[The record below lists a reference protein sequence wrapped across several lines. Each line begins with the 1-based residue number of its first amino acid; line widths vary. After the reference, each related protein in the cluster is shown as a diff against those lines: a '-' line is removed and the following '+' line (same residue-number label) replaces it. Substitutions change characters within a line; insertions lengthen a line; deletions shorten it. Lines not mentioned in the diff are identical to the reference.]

1 MSDSQILVTGRYF
14 TGHGLRAVEP
24 VVQELIIS
32 AKEEIHILA
41 YLITETVIPLLHL
54 LKDPMTR
61 GVKVTIV
68 INNYKGCSETVKEE
82 LLALGQFGHIQVV
95 DFSDS
100 EGSLLHA
107 KVLVMDRSRAVFGS
121 ANFSW
126 GGMVANHEIG
136 VLLEGNAAWTLAH
149 LIDDLVNR
157 IRPL

>member
-1 MSDSQILVTGRYF
+1 MSDSQILVTGRHF

-41 YLITETVIPLLHL
+41 YLITETAIPLFRL
-54 LKDPMTR
+54 LKDPMAR

-68 INNYKGCSETVKEE
+68 INNYEGCSGTVKEE
-82 LLALGQFGHIQVV
+82 LQSLRQSGHIKVI

-107 KVLVMDRSRAVFGS
+107 KVLVMDRTKAVFGS

-136 VLLEGNAAWTLAH
+136 VLLEGSAAWTLAN
-149 LIDDLVNR
+149 LIDNLISR
-157 IRPL
+157 ISPL